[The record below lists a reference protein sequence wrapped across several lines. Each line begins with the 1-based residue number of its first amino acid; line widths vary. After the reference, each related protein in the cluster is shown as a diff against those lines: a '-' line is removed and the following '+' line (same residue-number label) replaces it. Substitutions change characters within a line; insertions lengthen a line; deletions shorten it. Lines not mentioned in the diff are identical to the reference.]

1 MIEKDILKYIE
12 SPALLKQANI
22 GDLKKL
28 VGKYPF
34 YSTAH
39 ILLLK
44 SLKDQNSPDF
54 EDQLYHSS
62 VYISDREL
70 LLNFLNTD
78 FIDIKPETKVES
90 ETKVEAEIIQET
102 ESIEKESNQ
111 NKILKN
117 KNVRR
122 KINDT
127 FEGMGEN
134 ISETIM
140 SQLKISKLKD
150 KDKLE
155 YSPEI
160 YFIEEERTGEN
171 NFITIEAKPDSDF
184 EEKSGNN
191 DTESLL
197 IVDNEEPFELI
208 ESEEIQTE
216 KQSNNSNGFD
226 ISKYADEEIINN
238 DNDLISKFIQNN
250 PRIEVKEPQGENHD
264 ISEQSVKENSD
275 LLSETLIKVYIKQN
289 LFEKAIQS
297 YQKLSLKFPE
307 KSTYFASQIKILE
320 EKINK
325 Q

>member
-1 MIEKDILKYIE
+1 MTEKDIIKYIE
-12 SPALLKQANI
+12 SPALLKQA
-22 GDLKKL
+22 DMSELRKL
-28 VGKYPF
+28 VSQYPF
-34 YSTAH
+34 YPTAH

-44 SLKDQNSPDF
+44 SLKDKGVEDF
-54 EDQLYHSS
+54 EKQLYQSS

-70 LLNFLNTD
+70 LLQFLNTD
-78 FIDIKPETKVES
+78 FAYNEPEVQVTEEK
-90 ETKVEAEIIQET
+90 IQEEAT
-102 ESIEKESNQ
+102 IQEDTSTT
-111 NKILKN
+111 KILKN
-117 KNVRR
+117 KDVRR

-134 ISETIM
+134 ISETIS
-140 SQLKISKLKD
+140 SQLKISELKD

-171 NFITIEAKPDSDF
+171 NFITIEAKPDS
-184 EEKSGNN
+184 KIQK
-191 DTESLL
+191 DTDNKNSESLL
-197 IVDNEEPFELI
+197 MVDDEEPFELI
-208 ESEEIQTE
+208 ESEEIQKDKKE
-216 KQSNNSNGFD
+216 PRSNGFD
-226 ISKYADEEIINN
+226 ISEYADEEIIKNS
-238 DNDLISKFIQNN
+238 DDLISKFIQKN
-250 PRIEVKEPQGENHD
+250 PRIEVKEVIDETHD
-264 ISEQSVKENSD
+264 ISEDSVKEDGD
-275 LLSETLIKVYIKQN
+275 LLSEKLIKVYIKQN

>member
-12 SPALLKQANI
+12 SPALLKKADI
-22 GDLKKL
+22 DGLKKL

-34 YSTAH
+34 YSTLH

-44 SLKDQNSPDF
+44 SLKDQDSPDF
-54 EDQLYHSS
+54 ENQLYKSS

-70 LLNFLNTD
+70 LFTFLNTD
-78 FIDIKPETKVES
+78 FTGTES
-90 ETKVEAEIIQET
+90 ELKIDTGINIDTNNT
-102 ESIEKESNQ
+102 EKGIKQ
-111 NKILKN
+111 DKILKN
-117 KNVRR
+117 KNIRR

-134 ISETIM
+134 ISETIS
-140 SQLKISKLKD
+140 SQLKISELKD

-155 YSPEI
+155 YTPEI
-160 YFIEEERTGEN
+160 YFFEEERTGEN
-171 NFITIEAKPDSDF
+171 NFITIEAKPDLIIS
-184 EEKSGNN
+184 N
-191 DTESLL
+191 DTEIKNPETLL
-197 IVDNEEPFELI
+197 MVDEDEPFELI
-208 ESEEIQTE
+208 ESEEIQKDKKE
-216 KQSNNSNGFD
+216 PKSNGFD
-226 ISKYADEEIINN
+226 ITDYADEEIIKNS
-238 DNDLISKFIQNN
+238 DDLISKFIQKN
-250 PRIEVKEPQGENHD
+250 PRIEVKEINDETHD
-264 ISEQSVKENSD
+264 ISQDSVKEDSD

>member
-12 SPALLKQANI
+12 SPGLLKQTKTNE
-22 GDLKKL
+22 LKKL
-28 VGKYPF
+28 VSQYPF

-44 SLKDQNSPDF
+44 SLKDQDSPDF
-54 EDQLYHSS
+54 EVQLYKSS

-70 LLNFLNTD
+70 LLQFLNTD
-78 FIDIKPETKVES
+78 FTYNEPEIQV
-90 ETKVEAEIIQET
+90 AEEKMQEKT
-102 ESIEKESNQ
+102 TIEEDTGNT
-111 NKILKN
+111 KILKN
-117 KNVRR
+117 KDVRR

-134 ISETIM
+134 ISETIS
-140 SQLKISKLKD
+140 SQLKISELKD

-171 NFITIEAKPDSDF
+171 NFITIEAKPDS
-184 EEKSGNN
+184 KIQNN
-191 DTESLL
+191 ADNKNSESLL
-197 IVDNEEPFELI
+197 MVDDEEPFELI
-208 ESEEIQTE
+208 ESEEIQKDKKE
-216 KQSNNSNGFD
+216 QRSNGFD
-226 ISKYADEEIINN
+226 ISEYADEEIIKNS
-238 DNDLISKFIQNN
+238 DDLISKFIQKN
-250 PRIEVKEPQGENHD
+250 PRIEVKEVIDETQD
-264 ISEQSVKENSD
+264 ISEDSVKEDSE

-289 LFEKAIQS
+289 LFEKAIHS

-307 KSTYFASQIKILE
+307 KSAYFASQIKILE

>member
-12 SPALLKQANI
+12 SPGLLKQTKINE
-22 GDLKKL
+22 LKKL
-28 VGKYPF
+28 VSQYPF

-44 SLKDQNSPDF
+44 SLKDQDSPDF
-54 EDQLYHSS
+54 EVQLYKSS

-70 LLNFLNTD
+70 LLRFLNTD
-78 FIDIKPETKVES
+78 FTYNEPEIQV
-90 ETKVEAEIIQET
+90 AEEKIQEKT
-102 ESIEKESNQ
+102 TIEEDTGNT
-111 NKILKN
+111 KILKN
-117 KNVRR
+117 KDVRR

-134 ISETIM
+134 ISETIS
-140 SQLKISKLKD
+140 SQLKISELKD

-155 YSPEI
+155 YTPEI
-160 YFIEEERTGEN
+160 YFIDEERTGEN
-171 NFITIEAKPDSDF
+171 NFITIEAKPDS
-184 EEKSGNN
+184 KIQN
-191 DTESLL
+191 DTNNKNSESLL
-197 IVDNEEPFELI
+197 MVDDEEPFELI
-208 ESEEIQTE
+208 ESEEIQKDKKE
-216 KQSNNSNGFD
+216 PRSNGFD
-226 ISKYADEEIINN
+226 ISEYADEEIIKNS
-238 DNDLISKFIQNN
+238 DDLISKFIQKN
-250 PRIEVKEPQGENHD
+250 PRIEVKEVIDETQD
-264 ISEQSVKENSD
+264 ISEDSVKEDSE

-307 KSTYFASQIKILE
+307 KSAYFASQIKILE